1 MNLIIDFYKSLD
13 VLNLIIF
20 WGIIIV
26 IILLLIFSFILINK
40 NKKLKK
46 IVETGS
52 LQEDIP
58 IKKTKPKE
66 EIDTTKKNEEFYL
79 SPNISKQEKI
89 TKREIQEE
97 KKFVAEEHIINYH
110 NVERNDSNNNPL
122 EEKKDIPKYKNKE
135 IEIPTKPYQRNVLKE
150 MALSQTSP
158 IGITKPKEKNIERA
172 KELQQSLID
181 NEEKTEKS
189 SIAEEIKKELSKI
202 TTEETRK
209 TEIIDK
215 NKIENNNRNNINRN
229 RSDYNF
235 QNIEKKYEELPKKIY
250 KFDDINDTFKEKN
263 IEKHIKE
270 DKLIT
275 SPAKELFDSI
285 QEPLIKKQN
294 KSSSEIYL
302 EEVSK
307 KLSEAEIIDEIDR
320 TEYELEQ
327 EENAIISY
335 KELMEKKDS
344 IQTID
349 EEEAIISIEEL
360 MNRNT
365 KQQEIKEQ
373 SKLYNITDE
382 EETDEFINQLKQFRS
397 DL

>member
-1 MNLIIDFYKSLD
+1 
-13 VLNLIIF
+13 
-20 WGIIIV
+20 
-26 IILLLIFSFILINK
+26 
-40 NKKLKK
+40 
-46 IVETGS
+46 
-52 LQEDIP
+52 
-58 IKKTKPKE
+58 
-66 EIDTTKKNEEFYL
+66 
-79 SPNISKQEKI
+79 
-89 TKREIQEE
+89 
-97 KKFVAEEHIINYH
+97 
-110 NVERNDSNNNPL
+110 
-122 EEKKDIPKYKNKE
+122 
-135 IEIPTKPYQRNVLKE
+135 

-181 NEEKTEKS
+181 NEEKIEKS

-209 TEIIDK
+209 TEIVDK